1 MELSVVLG
9 LKIDDSKNGS
19 QPSAVSRQEKH
30 GTTDFFSNKRL
41 LALKVFLRVLCG

>member
-30 GTTDFFSNKRL
+30 GTTDFFSNKL